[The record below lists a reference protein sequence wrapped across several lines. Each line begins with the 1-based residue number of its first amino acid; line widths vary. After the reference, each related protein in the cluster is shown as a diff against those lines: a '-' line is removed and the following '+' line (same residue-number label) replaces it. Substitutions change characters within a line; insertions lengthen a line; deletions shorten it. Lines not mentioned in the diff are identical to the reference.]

1 MGKKKEDNITYT
13 LSIQEVGR
21 AEPDVIY
28 ITQAE
33 YNSLQEAIS
42 NLGLFVIKMENDEV
56 RYYNIEFLSSIRIVK
71 AEAE

>member
-1 MGKKKEDNITYT
+1 MGEDNSITYT

-21 AEPDVIY
+21 AEPDVME

-33 YNSLQEAIS
+33 YNSLQEAID
-42 NLGLFVIKMENDEV
+42 NLGLFVIKLEDEDEV
-56 RYYNIEFLSSIRIVK
+56 RFYNIEMLSSIKIKK